1 MLRLNLPFPRTGML
15 AVAVAAGLLTGCA
28 GRDAESAERIAEM
41 NAAAV
46 RAEKA
51 AERAEAAVAKLQN
64 AATANP
70 HYEPEAAEPS
80 PLDPSPPEDQ
90 PINEL

>member
-1 MLRLNLPFPRTGML
+1 ML
-15 AVAVAAGLLTGCA
+15 AVAVAAGLLTGCD

-80 PLDPSPPEDQ
+80 PSDPSPPEDQ